1 MLCWI
6 DHSAQLVS
14 FSIPRL
20 QIIFGAG
27 TIIDG
32 RSATPFNGQHSASI
46 DANTAAKRG
55 RIGADP
61 TTQTR
66 PELPNSPT
74 LANPHRRTTGG
85 RIPSLLRLCSSEL
98 E

>member
-1 MLCWI
+1 MLI
-6 DHSAQLVS
+6 TPPPTTSKRDIRGRDDHRRPDRDD
-14 FSIPRL
+14 F
-20 QIIFGAG
+20 
-27 TIIDG
+27 
-32 RSATPFNGQHSASI
+32 FNRQHSVSI

-61 TTQTR
+61 TTRTR
-66 PELPNSPT
+66 PELLNSPT